1 MLFSFIIYAYII
13 NNIVSIIVW
22 VRKDIDKYK
31 AERLLIDL
39 YMKELKIQHQLK
51 VEIHSYL

>member
-22 VRKDIDKYK
+22 VRKDIDEYK